1 MTERFRNGDFSGF
14 MRTRDWIFDL
24 DNTLYPA
31 DSNLFLQVDRRMG
44 GFIAE
49 LLGVPFAEAR
59 RIQKDFYYRYGTTL
73 AGLMQEHKI
82 APEAFLDYVHDIDL
96 APISPAPRLASAITA
111 LPGRKFVF
119 TNGSLRHA
127 QRVTER
133 LGIAHVFDGFF
144 DIAAADYVPKPNQQA
159 YAAFAKRFG
168 VATQAAAMFEDLPH
182 NLEAPHVLGM
192 VTVLVRSSFADHPSQ
207 AKIDAWD
214 VLPAH
219 VHHYTEDLTG
229 FVESVGAHLRGEA
242 DEAG

>member
-1 MTERFRNGDFSGF
+1 MTDRFQNGDLSGF
-14 MRTRDWIFDL
+14 TRTRDWIFDL

-31 DSNLFLQVDRRMG
+31 ESNLFAQVDQRMG

-73 AGLMQEHKI
+73 SGLMQEHGI
-82 APEAFLDYVHDIDL
+82 TPEAFLDYVHDIDL
-96 APISPAPRLASAITA
+96 APISPAPQLAAAITA

-127 QRVTER
+127 ERVTEK
-133 LGIAHVFDGFF
+133 LGIAHVFDDVF
-144 DIAAADYVPKPNQQA
+144 DIAAAGYVPKPNAEA
-159 YAAFAKRFG
+159 YAAFSKRFG
-168 VATQAAAMFEDLPH
+168 IAPDAAAMFEDLPH
-182 NLEAPHVLGM
+182 NLEAPHALGM

-214 VLPAH
+214 TLPVH

-229 FVESVGAHLRGEA
+229 FVETVGRLLRTEA
-242 DEAG
+242 EKAG